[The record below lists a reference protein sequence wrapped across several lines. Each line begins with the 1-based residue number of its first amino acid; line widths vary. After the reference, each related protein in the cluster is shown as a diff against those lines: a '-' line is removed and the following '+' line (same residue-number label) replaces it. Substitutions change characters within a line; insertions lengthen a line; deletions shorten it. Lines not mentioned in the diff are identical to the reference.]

1 MPKLSIRDIRK
12 GYGANQILAGLS
24 LDVEEGEFV
33 SLVGPSGCGKS
44 TLLRIIAGLE
54 AQDHGTV
61 SIDGQPVDA
70 LPPKHRQI
78 AMVFQDYALYP
89 HMSVAQNMAMPLIMA
104 SLPWHARLPLIE
116 RVHPLA
122 RRGRSAVVAHIHETA
137 RQLGIDHLLERRPAQ
152 LSGGQRQRV
161 ALGRALVRSPQLFL
175 MDEPLSN
182 LDAKLRTQVRKEIAE
197 LHASSKL
204 TFVYVTHDQ
213 TEAMTLSD
221 RVAIMQAGRFLQVA
235 PPVVLYEDPDNI
247 DVARFIGSPE
257 INLLP
262 AQVIDQKLR
271 VGDRL
276 LDVAIPAGAESD
288 LFIAFRP
295 EAALLVDDLHQTP
308 DTKSPETFDF
318 DVAAVEDHGADMILH
333 GTLSAEPGVE
343 LRLRL
348 HKVPG
353 ALTPALRIGKR
364 QSIRLN
370 REALLFFDA
379 NGKRLRGPS
388 IDRSMVAS
396 VTRRAASSV
405 APQSYAVAL

>member
-1 MPKLSIRDIRK
+1 MSKLSIRDVRK
-12 GYGANQILAGLS
+12 AYGATPILAGLS

-54 AQDHGTV
+54 AQDHGTI
-61 SIDGQPVDA
+61 SIDGKPVDP

-89 HMSVAQNMAMPLIMA
+89 HMTVAQNMAMPLIMA
-104 SLPWHARLPLIE
+104 SLPWHARLPIIE
-116 RVHPLA
+116 RMHPLA
-122 RRGRSAVVAHIHETA
+122 RRGRPAVEAHILETA

-197 LHASSKL
+197 LHDSSKL

-235 PPVVLYEDPDNI
+235 PPVTLYEDPDNV
-247 DVARFIGSPE
+247 DVARFVGSPE

-262 AQVIDQKLR
+262 AQVIDQRLR
-271 VGDRL
+271 IGDQL
-276 LDVAIPAGAESD
+276 LDVAIPASASGD
-288 LFIAFRP
+288 LFVAFRP
-295 EAALLVDDLHQTP
+295 EAALLDGNLPQDGTRVSGAL
-308 DTKSPETFDF
+308 DF
-318 DVAAVEDHGADMILH
+318 NIAGVEDHGADLILH
-333 GTLSAEPGVE
+333 GTLATEPSVE
-343 LRLRL
+343 LRLRA
-348 HKVPG
+348 HKTPG
-353 ALTPALRIGKR
+353 GQTPNLRVGGR
-364 QSIRLN
+364 QPIRLI
-370 REALLFFDA
+370 REGLLFFGAD
-379 NGKRLRGPS
+379 GKRLRGPTS
-388 IDRSMVAS
+388 TPSMAPSTATISAPLSKKVA
-396 VTRRAASSV
+396 
-405 APQSYAVAL
+405 AL

>member
-1 MPKLSIRDIRK
+1 MPRLSIRDVRK
-12 GYGANQILAGLS
+12 AYGTNQILAGLS
-24 LDVEEGEFV
+24 LDVDEGEFV

-54 AQDHGTV
+54 VQDHGSI
-61 SIDGQPVDA
+61 SIDGKPVDA

-89 HMSVAQNMAMPLIMA
+89 HMTVAQNMAMPLIMA
-104 SLPWHARLPLIE
+104 SLPWHARLPVIE
-116 RVHPLA
+116 RIHPRS
-122 RRGRSAVVAHIHETA
+122 RRGRPAVEAHIHETA

-161 ALGRALVRSPQLFL
+161 ALGRALVRSPKLFL

-235 PPVVLYEDPDNI
+235 PPVVLYEDPDNV

-262 AQVIDQKLR
+262 AQVVDRRLR
-271 VGDRL
+271 IGDRL
-276 LDVAIPAGAESD
+276 LDVAIPASASGD
-288 LFIAFRP
+288 LFIAFRS
-295 EAALLVDDLHQTP
+295 EAALLDGDFLQDRGRRT
-308 DTKSPETFDF
+308 SEALDF
-318 DVAAVEDHGADMILH
+318 DITSVEDHGADLILY
-333 GTLSAEPGVE
+333 GTLTTEPSVE
-343 LRLRL
+343 LRLRVQ
-348 HKVPG
+348 KTSG
-353 ALTPALRIGKR
+353 IQTSGLRIGGR
-364 QSIRLN
+364 HSIRLS
-370 REALLFFDA
+370 REGLLFFAAD
-379 NGKRLRGPS
+379 GKRLRDPAAVPS
-388 IDRSMVAS
+388 AATSVSTQPRVA
-396 VTRRAASSV
+396 
-405 APQSYAVAL
+405 AL

>member
-1 MPKLSIRDIRK
+1 MPKLSIRDVRK
-12 GYGANQILAGLS
+12 AYGTNQILAGLS
-24 LDVEEGEFV
+24 LDVDEGEFV
-33 SLVGPSGCGKS
+33 SLVGSSGCGKS

-61 SIDGQPVDA
+61 SIDGKPVDA
-70 LPPKHRQI
+70 LPPKDRQI

-89 HMSVAQNMAMPLIMA
+89 HMTVAQNMAMPLIMA
-104 SLPWHARLPLIE
+104 SLPWHARLPIVE

-122 RRGRSAVVAHIHETA
+122 RRGRPAIEAHILETA

-197 LHASSKL
+197 LHARSKL

-235 PPVVLYEDPDNI
+235 SPVALYDDPDNV

-262 AQVIDQKLR
+262 AQVVDQRLR
-271 VGDRL
+271 IGDQL
-276 LDVAIPAGAESD
+276 LDVAIPASASGD

-295 EAALLVDDLHQTP
+295 EAALPDGDLSEARG
-308 DTKSPETFDF
+308 TKTSEALDF
-318 DVAAVEDHGADMILH
+318 DIASVEDHGADLILH
-333 GTLSAEPGVE
+333 GTLATEPSVE
-343 LRLRL
+343 LRLRA
-348 HKVPG
+348 HKAPG
-353 ALTPALRIGKR
+353 AQTPGLRAGGR
-364 QSIRLN
+364 QSIRLV
-370 REALLFFDA
+370 REGLLFFGAD
-379 NGKRLRGPS
+379 GKRLRGP
-388 IDRSMVAS
+388 VATPS
-396 VTRRAASSV
+396 LAPSPAPIA
-405 APQSYAVAL
+405 APQPQVPAL